1 MIENHMVLNAGKCHF
16 MWLNKGSVKAP
27 EIKHLKSI
35 ILLLTTAMKK
45 KYLGLLLTTR

>member
-1 MIENHMVLNAGKCHF
+1 MVLNADKCHF
-16 MWLNKGSVKAP
+16 MWLNKDSVKAL

>member
-1 MIENHMVLNAGKCHF
+1 MFLNAGKCHF
-16 MWLNKGSVKAP
+16 MWLNKDSVKAL

-45 KYLGLLLTTR
+45 KYLELLLTTR